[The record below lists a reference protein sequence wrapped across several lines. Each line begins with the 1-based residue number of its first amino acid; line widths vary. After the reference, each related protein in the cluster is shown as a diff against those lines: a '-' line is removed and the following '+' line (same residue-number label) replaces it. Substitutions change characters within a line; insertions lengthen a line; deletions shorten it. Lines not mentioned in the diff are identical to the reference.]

1 MDEVDGMAGN
11 EDRGGVAAII
21 QLIRAS
27 RVPVICMCN
36 DRHHPKIRS
45 LSQYCFDLRI
55 NKPRLE
61 QIRVGAGGVGR
72 EEGTVAKGKRSCEES
87 WGEGLV
93 RRRGRAML
101 YHCFCYGFHI
111 SLKAFMGVKMAKKK
125 SA

>member
-21 QLIRAS
+21 QLIRAA

-45 LSQYCFDLRI
+45 LAQYCFDLRI

-61 QIRVGAGGVGR
+61 QIRVRRGMGGAGWQGLHGR
-72 EEGTVAKGKRSCEES
+72 IDGTV
-87 WGEGLV
+87 
-93 RRRGRAML
+93 
-101 YHCFCYGFHI
+101 
-111 SLKAFMGVKMAKKK
+111 
-125 SA
+125 